1 MTGTAYMKDNYFVD
15 TNVLVYWFDK
25 SEEKKNIRANGLIRN
40 FKDTSNLFISSQV
53 LNEFISIVTKK
64 IEHPILFEHLKEVLL
79 IISDV
84 FYISPITF
92 KNTFSAIDLKM
103 KYQFSYWDSLIISSA
118 LENGCNRLYTED
130 LQDGQ
135 IIEEKLD
142 IINPFKLL

>member
-1 MTGTAYMKDNYFVD
+1 MKDNYFVD

>member
-1 MTGTAYMKDNYFVD
+1 MSKASIPF
-15 TNVLVYWFDK
+15 
-25 SEEKKNIRANGLIRN
+25 E
-40 FKDTSNLFISSQV
+40 NLQ
-53 LNEFISIVTKK
+53 
-64 IEHPILFEHLKEVLL
+64 EVVL

-118 LENGCNRLYTED
+118 LENECNRLYTED
-130 LQDGQ
+130 LQDGRV
-135 IIEEKLD
+135 IEEKLD